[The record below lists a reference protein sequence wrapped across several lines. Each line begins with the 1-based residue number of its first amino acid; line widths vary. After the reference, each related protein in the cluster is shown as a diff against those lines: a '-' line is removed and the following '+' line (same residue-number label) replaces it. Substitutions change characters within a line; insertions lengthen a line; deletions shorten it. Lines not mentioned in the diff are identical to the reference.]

1 MKVSLITESIV
12 CAVACIAFALPSF
25 GAPPKTTEASAKTTA
40 ASAKTSAAPTKTTAT
55 PSKTTAAPAKINAI
69 PAKGFSGE
77 LTEIAKSNN
86 QWTGIAVSKRNRVFV
101 CFPRWGNAVPVSAG
115 ELLPDGSVTPF
126 PDKKWNEWIQGSAL
140 TGSEFIC
147 VQSVYCDST
156 GALWIL
162 DPAAPRFQGPVTDGP
177 KLVKVN
183 LASGR
188 AEKTYPLATVAPKD
202 SYLNDVRIDTKR
214 QIAYMTDSGLGA
226 IVVLDLRTG
235 NARRLLDKSETT
247 KAENIWITID
257 GKRWGVQRDGSVRK
271 VHSDGIALDKTGDNL
286 YYQALT
292 GKTLYRVATKDLRN
306 EKLSADD
313 LHKKVEKFATTCVAD
328 GIEFGGDGKLYI
340 TSLEDNAIK
349 RMSVT
354 DGKKNLE
361 TVIQD
366 KQLIWPDSL
375 AMRADGYIYVTCSQI
390 HLGPKPPTPYKV
402 FRFKPK
408 N

>member
-1 MKVSLITESIV
+1 MKVWRITQSIV
-12 CAVACIAFALPSF
+12 LAMTCIAFTLPAF
-25 GAPPKTTEASAKTTA
+25 GAPATSAKAPASSKTA
-40 ASAKTSAAPTKTTAT
+40 PASKTPAAAATKT
-55 PSKTTAAPAKINAI
+55 NAV

-140 TGSEFIC
+140 TGEEFIC

-188 AEKTYPLATVAPKD
+188 AEKTYPLASVAPKD
-202 SYLNDVRIDTKR
+202 SYLNDVRVDTKR

-271 VHSDGIALDKTGDNL
+271 IHSDGIALDKTGDYL
-286 YYQALT
+286 YFQALT

-306 EKLSADD
+306 EKLSAAD
-313 LHKKVEKFATTCVAD
+313 LHKKVEKFAASCVAD

-340 TSLEDNAIK
+340 TSLEDNSIK
-349 RMSVT
+349 RLDVK
-354 DGKKNLE
+354 DPKKALE

-375 AMRADGYIYVTCSQI
+375 AMRGDGYIYVTCSQI
-390 HLGPKPPTPYKV
+390 NLGPKPPTPYKV

>member
-1 MKVSLITESIV
+1 
-12 CAVACIAFALPSF
+12 
-25 GAPPKTTEASAKTTA
+25 
-40 ASAKTSAAPTKTTAT
+40 
-55 PSKTTAAPAKINAI
+55 
-69 PAKGFSGE
+69 
-77 LTEIAKSNN
+77 
-86 QWTGIAVSKRNRVFV
+86 
-101 CFPRWGNAVPVSAG
+101 
-115 ELLPDGSVTPF
+115 
-126 PDKKWNEWIQGSAL
+126 
-140 TGSEFIC
+140 
-147 VQSVYCDST
+147 
-156 GALWIL
+156 
-162 DPAAPRFQGPVTDGP
+162 
-177 KLVKVN
+177 
-183 LASGR
+183 
-188 AEKTYPLATVAPKD
+188 
-202 SYLNDVRIDTKR
+202 
-214 QIAYMTDSGLGA
+214 
-226 IVVLDLRTG
+226 
-235 NARRLLDKSETT
+235 
-247 KAENIWITID
+247 
-257 GKRWGVQRDGSVRK
+257 
-271 VHSDGIALDKTGDNL
+271 
-286 YYQALT
+286 
-292 GKTLYRVATKDLRN
+292 VATKDLRN

>member
-1 MKVSLITESIV
+1 MKVWPITQSILW
-12 CAVACIAFALPSF
+12 AITCIAFSLPAHS
-25 GAPPKTTEASAKTTA
+25 APAPTEKTPASTG
-40 ASAKTSAAPTKTTAT
+40 KTSAPTAKGPAA
-55 PSKTTAAPAKINAI
+55 SKTPPSSASPAASKTNAV

-126 PDKKWNEWIQGSAL
+126 PDKKWNEWIQGSNL
-140 TGSEFIC
+140 TGNEFIC
-147 VQSVYCDST
+147 VQSVYCDNT

-177 KLVKVN
+177 KLVKVS
-183 LASGR
+183 LATGR

-202 SYLNDVRIDTKR
+202 SYLNDVRVDTKR

-226 IVVLDLRTG
+226 IIVLDLKTG
-235 NARRLLDKSETT
+235 NARRLLDKSDTT

-271 VHSDGIALDKTGDNL
+271 VHSDGIALDKTGDYL

-313 LHKKVEKFATTCVAD
+313 LHKKVEKFAVSCVAD
-328 GIEFGGDGKLYI
+328 GIEFGVDGKLYI
-340 TSLEDNAIK
+340 TSLEDNSIK
-349 RMSVT
+349 RLDVK
-354 DGKKNLE
+354 DPKKILE

-375 AMRADGYIYVTCSQI
+375 AMRGDGYIYVTCSQI
-390 HLGPKPPTPYKV
+390 NLGPKPPTPYKV

>member
-1 MKVSLITESIV
+1 MKSSRITTSLV
-12 CAVACIAFALPSF
+12 CAIAGITFTLPALSQSA
-25 GAPPKTTEASAKTTA
+25 GIEKNVTIKKTGREAAVQA
-40 ASAKTSAAPTKTTAT
+40 G
-55 PSKTTAAPAKINAI
+55 
-69 PAKGFSGE
+69 AKGFSGE

-126 PDKKWNEWIQGSAL
+126 PDKKWNEWIQGSKV
-140 TGSEFIC
+140 TGNEFIC
-147 VQSVYCDST
+147 VQSVYCDQT
-156 GALWIL
+156 GTLWIL
-162 DPAAPRFQGPVTDGP
+162 DPAAPRFHGPVTDGP
-177 KLVKVN
+177 KLVKAN
-183 LASGR
+183 LGSKS
-188 AEKTYPLATVAPKD
+188 AEKVYPLSAVAPKD

-226 IVVLDLRTG
+226 IVVLDLKTG
-235 NARRLLDKSETT
+235 NARRVLDKSATT
-247 KAENIWITID
+247 KAENVWINID
-257 GKRWGVQRDGSVRK
+257 GKRWGVQPDGTVRK
-271 VHSDGIALDKTGDNL
+271 VHSDGIALDKSGEYL
-286 YYQALT
+286 FFQALT

-313 LHKKVEKFATTCVAD
+313 LHKRVEKFATTCIAD
-328 GIEFGGDGKLYI
+328 GIEFGTDGKLYI

-349 RMSVT
+349 RLDVN
-354 DGKKNLE
+354 DAKKTLE
-361 TVIQD
+361 TVVQD

-390 HLGPKPPTPYKV
+390 NLGPKPATPYKV

-408 N
+408 D